1 MDLLINGLEKSP
13 SRLSKCY
20 IMLYFSWCRKRF
32 SFLIQD
38 YTACVLGTLSKA
50 KEHPGIIFMGIIIQ
64 ILLDSWSKYPNL
76 KMHIQRK
83 GGIINIAGCSF
94 SIAFFFFLVWLLWWF
109 GLKISNIIE
118 SNWGRRNVQHAN
130 YTNSP
135 FSFTFL
141 MGGICAMIEQQS
153 LMSLGAQG
161 FLLSLLLNLH

>member
-20 IMLYFSWCRKRF
+20 IMLYFSWCRKLF

-76 KMHIQRK
+76 KMHIQGK

-94 SIAFFFFLVWLLWWF
+94 SIAFFFSGVVTVVVWLENFKYNRKQLRPEKCPACQLHKFARLIYIPHGRHMCYDRTAVLDVF
-109 GLKISNIIE
+109 GSSGISFI
-118 SNWGRRNVQHAN
+118 S
-130 YTNSP
+130 S
-135 FSFTFL
+135 S
-141 MGGICAMIEQQS
+141 
-153 LMSLGAQG
+153 
-161 FLLSLLLNLH
+161 